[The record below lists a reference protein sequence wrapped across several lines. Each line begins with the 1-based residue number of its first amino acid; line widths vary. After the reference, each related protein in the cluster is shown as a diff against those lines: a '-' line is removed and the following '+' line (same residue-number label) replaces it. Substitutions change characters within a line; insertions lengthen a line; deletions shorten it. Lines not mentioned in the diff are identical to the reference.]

1 MNDPRS
7 QPNSL
12 FNLNSEVAEAM
23 HRRQRLKTWR
33 SDVRRSELREQKQIE
48 EFLDNSAGELM
59 PEHPLVGELGKEAA
73 HAFSELLQMTRIM
86 CSARNDAAFSRQQQ
100 AALGGQLA
108 KIRSRRRVQK
118 GWGIA
123 SLIVAGGLV
132 FAQAWIAMFTFAGA
146 GIWLLVL
153 GMEKSSVNKLESAL
167 KTGQEE
173 ETEAKGRLQSA
184 RQSAISAGGALAQQ
198 SEQFFTHRLEE
209 DARLWNEKWEKLP
222 PFLRGDWSEPAWRAH
237 DFKLACR
244 LPFFLAGTTHEQPEE
259 SRVPYMLPY
268 LAPFLGTQKTVVV
281 AGDPKRTL
289 TWLHATL
296 LQLAATL
303 PYAVTFT
310 MLDPAGAGRAFPMQ
324 RGLPFVR
331 RVGSDLVRDLDAVLE
346 DITRI
351 IHSYM
356 DDQTKSFEQLPEQ
369 IQATERFE
377 FIFAA
382 NFPEGYDRRTIE
394 ALQKVAR
401 NGPVAGKYLFI
412 QQSDD
417 RELPKDLRWEDF
429 GEIWAYDLGK
439 TIKPRGLD
447 GCVVEPLAC
456 PLSGTQSMV
465 LELLAK
471 AKPPET
477 KIAWENLCDRDPGT
491 WWKEDASRVVSAPV
505 GASGRE
511 RRLTIWFGENGNGR
525 PCAHGVLGAMTGS
538 GKSNLYHVVIC
549 GLATRYRP
557 DQLNLYLIDG
567 KVGVEFQPYRRLPH
581 ARVVALHSAPELS
594 RSVLGELIAE
604 MKRRNELFKRH
615 AVADLVSYRD
625 KGVPG
630 GKLARIILMIDE
642 YQELFE
648 DDRLGHA
655 SASLLQLAQQGRS
668 AGIHLLLGSQ
678 RFGAAGML
686 NQAAI
691 FGNIHLRMAMKMS
704 QNDVQ
709 ALTEFGREGKR
720 LIEQCDLPGKIVL
733 NDQSGDDKA
742 NEFGKVALLDPAVRV
757 AVLDA
762 LCEKADGDGPA
773 EERFATVVF
782 DGQEQPNIAENPLVI
797 DLLRRPSRPSEEQW
811 RTIATASAHEQG
823 FGVRDWFAGERP
835 VAFWFGQELNVHGQ
849 ARAILRRRAMENV
862 LLVGENQ
869 AAIYGMLA
877 GLICSVPIGE
887 TPSGLRLWILDR
899 AVPGTPWEST
909 LDMAASAVLDPFGFQ
924 TQRSHDHRQLTPWLD
939 EFCTELDQ
947 RAARDESELGT
958 EPTYLLIIA
967 GADRLPQ
974 LTRTQNKFGTSVDT
988 AEGEK
993 LKRIYRDG
1001 PALGLHVILSFPAAG
1016 PLKLCLD
1023 RPQLEQFKHRVVTQ
1037 VSEADSFLLIGND
1050 HGAKLQRGETKP
1062 IFAIYQ
1068 DTIGGLETK
1077 FKPYT
1082 ADAQMPWSE
1091 QLRILGN
1098 HLQRWK
1104 EASDVDG

>member
-7 QPNSL
+7 QEHYLTS
-12 FNLNSEVAEAM
+12 LNSDVIEAM
-23 HRRQRLKTWR
+23 RRRQRLKTWR
-33 SDVRRSELREQKQIE
+33 SDVRASELLGQKQIE
-48 EFLDNSAGELM
+48 EFSDNSEGGLM
-59 PEHPLVGELGKEAA
+59 PEHPLLGDLGEEAA
-73 HAFSELLQMTRIM
+73 GAFSELLQMAQIM
-86 CSARNDAAFSRQQQ
+86 CSARDEATSSRQEQ
-100 AALGGQLA
+100 AGLEGQLA
-108 KIRSRRRVQK
+108 KIRRRRGLQK

-123 SLIVAGGLV
+123 CLVLAGILF
-132 FAQAWIAMFTFAGA
+132 FAEQWIPICAFLGV
-146 GIWLLVL
+146 GIWLLVCGL
-153 GMEKSSVNKLESAL
+153 EKSWINKLQSDL
-167 KTGQEE
+167 KIAQEK
-173 ETEAKGRLQSA
+173 ETEAKNRLRSA
-184 RQSAISAGGALAQQ
+184 KHSGISATGALAQR

-222 PFLRGDWSEPAWRAH
+222 PFLRGDWSEAAWRGH

-244 LPFFLAGTTHEQPEE
+244 LRFFLAGTIEERPEE
-259 SRVPYMLPY
+259 GALPY
-268 LAPFLGTQKTVVV
+268 TLPFLAPFLGTQKTVIVT
-281 AGDPKRTL
+281 GDPNTTL
-289 TWLHATL
+289 PWLHGAL

-303 PYAVTFT
+303 PYAATFT

-331 RVGSDLVRDLDAVLE
+331 RVGSDLVRDLDVVLE

-356 DDQTKSFEQLPEQ
+356 DEKTKSFEQLPEQ

-382 NFPEGYDRRTIE
+382 NFPDGYDRRTIE
-394 ALQKVAR
+394 ALQKIAR

-412 QQSDD
+412 QQSKGRD
-417 RELPKDLRWEDF
+417 LPKDLRWEDF
-429 GEIWAYDLGK
+429 GERWVFDLGQA
-439 TIKPRGLD
+439 IKPQLD
-447 GCVVEPLAC
+447 GCVIKPLAG
-456 PLSGTQSMV
+456 PLGAQSMV

-477 KIAWENLCDRDPGT
+477 KIAWENLYDRDPAT
-491 WWKEDASRVVSAPV
+491 WWKEDSSDLVSAPV

-511 RRLTIWFGENGNGR
+511 RKLIIWFGVSAGR
-525 PCAHGVLGAMTGS
+525 PCAHGVLGAMPGS
-538 GKSNLYHVVIC
+538 GKSNLYHVLIC

-557 DQLNLYLIDG
+557 DELNLYLIDG

-581 ARVVALHSAPELS
+581 GRVVALHSAPELS
-594 RSVLGELIAE
+594 RSVLEELIAE

-615 AVADLVSYRD
+615 DVSDLPRYRE
-625 KGVPG
+625 KGAPA
-630 GKLARIILMIDE
+630 GKLARIVLMIDE

-655 SASLLQLAQQGRS
+655 SAALLQLAQQGRS

-691 FGNIHLRMAMKMS
+691 FGSIHLRMAMKMS

-720 LIEQCDLPGKIVL
+720 LVEQCDLPGKIVI

-742 NEFGKVALLDPAVRV
+742 NEFGKVALLEPSERAG
-757 AVLDA
+757 VLDA
-762 LCEKADGDGPA
+762 LCEKADA
-773 EERFATVVF
+773 EWSADERFATVVF
-782 DGQEQPNIAENPLVI
+782 DGQEQPNIAENPLII
-797 DLLRRPSRPSEEQW
+797 DVLRRKTRPTEEQW
-811 RTIATASAHEQG
+811 RTIATASAYEGG
-823 FGVRDWFAGERP
+823 FGVRDWFAGEQP

-887 TPSGLRLWILDR
+887 TPPGLRLWILDR
-899 AVPGTPWEST
+899 AVPGTPWEHT
-909 LDMAASAVLDPFGFQ
+909 IETAASAVLDPFGFQ

-939 EFCTELDQ
+939 EFCSELDRRSA
-947 RAARDESELGT
+947 RAESELGT
-958 EPTYLLIIA
+958 EPTWLLLVA

-993 LKRIYRDG
+993 LKRVYRDG

-1050 HGAKLQRGETKP
+1050 HGAKLQRGEAKP

-1068 DTIGGLETK
+1068 DAIGGVETK

-1091 QLRILGN
+1091 QLRILGG

-1104 EASDVDG
+1104 EASHVDG